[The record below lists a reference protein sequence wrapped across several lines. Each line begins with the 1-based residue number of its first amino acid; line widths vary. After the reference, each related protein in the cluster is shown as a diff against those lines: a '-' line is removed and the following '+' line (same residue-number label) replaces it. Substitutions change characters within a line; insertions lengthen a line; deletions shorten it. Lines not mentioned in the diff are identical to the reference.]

1 MEAKFEK
8 IRRQANSKLENQK
21 LYARTLI
28 AIEETIRE
36 QNGTL
41 SPVAYFGAIMTTLQ
55 ATASENEVT
64 GALLY
69 LLNDVFPDLP
79 QSVLRSKFND
89 IMPILEGVYE
99 LNKDQQ
105 PVVRSIIGCMQEL
118 LANQDA
124 SVWSMPLA
132 KKAYQ
137 MLLILSANASPKA
150 RKAAQDAVRSI
161 LSRSPPPCTVHPAAN
176 GTAEFI
182 LRVLQETT
190 KSDQHATQ
198 QILALLR
205 SIIPYWPPNQFS
217 TLCQTL
223 LQLPKFN
230 NIFLT
235 KAAFE
240 VFETLFDA
248 QETDIDEPKFAALL
262 RSICDMKPAAVD
274 DRLLPTWLMII
285 SKAYPAYAKVNSGQ
299 CGADIATV
307 FSVIFNDFQQESRSY
322 KSIANCLIALLDYC
336 VTDDMVAQ
344 ASQGIENG
352 VTQIVSVVES
362 GLGVHFQPAWVQV
375 MMVQQ
380 ALFKR
385 LHFASSPLMNGCVAL
400 LGELR
405 LSPAESYKEQLD
417 KTLGAAIATMG
428 PEHFLAILPLNLEGN
443 EGGIGRAFLL
453 PLLKT
458 YTTNTNLAYFVNV
471 LMPLGDRLAE
481 KGQQAK
487 DREMELQAKVYETL
501 VNQIWSLAPGFCD
514 LPKDLCITFNDS
526 VAERFSSLLY
536 SQPELRPT
544 VAQSLQYLVD
554 KNQALVRS
562 AASDEDLQKAYGVSK
577 TQAGENLK
585 HMSKFSVNYLAVF
598 FNVYSQ
604 IAAAYRG
611 FLAEVIKSYLSVAT
625 PQDVNSTFKK
635 VLGLLS
641 QALESGNTTPATND
655 PSMPPPMSHTM
666 LDLAVV
672 MIPYLDAESIEL
684 LYNGTVT
691 SLLGK
696 EDEPPLQ
703 KKGYKV
709 LKHLIDSP
717 KGRQVALNHI
727 DELQSKVL
735 EATASCTVSARK
747 DRIKGLFSIVQ
758 ILPSSDLHFIP
769 AILSETVVS
778 SKDSNEKTRN
788 VAFSLLVEMGEKMKQ
803 GGVVKNSKLEGL
815 DETVPDA
822 PASIG
827 EYFTMVTAGLAGT
840 TAHMIA
846 ATITA
851 LSRIFFEFKDEI
863 SADLALELLETINVF
878 VGANNREIV
887 RSALGYLKVC
897 IVVLDDSLLGP
908 QLVQVVDSLLKCS
921 HQTKNHFKPK
931 IRHIFER
938 LIRRFG
944 YERVAEAVPQEDKKL
959 ISNIQKRRMRA
970 KRKKAAA
977 TNGDES
983 SDEEDNAARQSAKKV
998 GAGFHDAYEEVLY
1011 GSESE
1016 LEGSDDE
1023 DNEMISNVKAALAAK
1038 QGGNKKKN
1046 QKQDADTF
1054 IREGADDTPL
1064 DFLDR
1069 SALAR
1074 ITSTKP
1080 QQKKKQSLAKSAQ
1093 YNDEGRM
1100 IFNESDDSDSG
1111 DDSDGGEEVDE
1122 TDYYMLAQK
1131 SADGFVRT
1139 EQNKIRFKKGGKD
1152 VDDDDAMDVDE
1163 ESAKRKKKKAV
1174 KKQYELIGKEYR
1186 SKRAGGDVKSKDK
1199 ADPYAYMP
1207 LGKVIK
1213 KKGRSKGP
1221 RVTFTGRVKR

>member
-8 IRRQANSKLENQK
+8 IRRQVNSKLENQK

-28 AIEETIRE
+28 AIEE
-36 QNGTL
+36 
-41 SPVAYFGAIMTTLQ
+41 MTTLQ
-55 ATASENEVT
+55 ATASESEVT

-69 LLNDVFPDLP
+69 LLNEVFPDMP

-89 IMPILEGVYE
+89 IMPVLEGVYE
-99 LNKDQQ
+99 LHKDEQ
-105 PVVRSIIGCMQEL
+105 PVVRSIIGCMQEV

-124 SVWSMPLA
+124 TVWTMPMA

-150 RKAAQDAVRSI
+150 RKGAQDAVRSI
-161 LSRSPPPCTVHPAAN
+161 LSRPPPPCTVHPAAN
-176 GTAEFI
+176 MTAEFI
-182 LRVLQETT
+182 LRVLHETT
-190 KSDQHATQ
+190 KSDQHAAQ
-198 QILALLR
+198 QILALLQ
-205 SIIPYWPPNQFS
+205 SIVPYWPPNQFS
-217 TLCQTL
+217 ALCQSL

-235 KAAFE
+235 KATFE
-240 VFETLFDA
+240 VFETMFDA

-285 SKAYPAYAKVNSGQ
+285 SKAYPAYAKMNPGQ
-299 CGADIATV
+299 CGADIPTV
-307 FSVIFNDFQQESRSY
+307 FTVIFNDFQQESRSY
-322 KSIANCLIALLDYC
+322 KNIANCLIALIDYC
-336 VTDDMVAQ
+336 VTDDMIAQ
-344 ASQGIENG
+344 ANPGIQ
-352 VTQIVSVVES
+352 QIVSAAES
-362 GLGVHFQPAWVQV
+362 GLGVHFQRAWTQV
-375 MMVQQ
+375 MAVQQ

-385 LHFASSPLMNGCVAL
+385 LHFAAAPLMNGCVAL

-428 PEHFLAILPLNLEGN
+428 PEQFLNILPLNLEN
-443 EGGIGRAFLL
+443 EGVGRAFLL

-458 YTTNTNLAYFVNV
+458 YITNTHLAYFVNV

-481 KGQQAK
+481 KAQQAT
-487 DREMELQAKVYETL
+487 DREMGLQAKVYETL

-514 LPKDLCITFNDS
+514 LPKDLTMAFS
-526 VAERFSSLLY
+526 ETVAERFSSLLY
-536 SQPELRPT
+536 SQPDLRPT
-544 VAQSLQYLVD
+544 IAQSLQFLVE
-554 KNQALVRS
+554 KNQALTRS
-562 AASDEDLQKAYGVSK
+562 AANDEDLIKAYGISK
-577 TQAGENLK
+577 TQAAENLAY
-585 HMSKFSVNYLAVF
+585 MSKFSVNYLAVF

-604 IAAAYRG
+604 IGAAYRG
-611 FLAEVIKSYLSVAT
+611 FLAEVIKSYLSVAST
-625 PQDVNSTFKK
+625 EDVNSTFKK

-641 QALESGNTTPATND
+641 QALESGTPAIHD

-672 MIPYLDAESIEL
+672 MVPFLDMESLEL

-691 SLLGK
+691 TLLVK

-703 KKGYKV
+703 KKGYKI

-717 KGRQVALNHI
+717 NGRQVALNHI
-727 DELQSKVL
+727 DALQAKVL

-747 DRIKGLFSIVQ
+747 DRIKALFAIVQ
-758 ILPSSDLHFIP
+758 ILPESDLHFIP
-769 AILSETVVS
+769 AILSETVIS

-803 GGVVKNSKLEGL
+803 GGIVKNSRLEGL
-815 DETVPDA
+815 DESVPDA
-822 PASIG
+822 MATIS

-846 ATITA
+846 ATITG
-851 LSRIFFEFKDEI
+851 LSRIFFEFKDDI
-863 SADLALELLETINVF
+863 SPELALELMQTINVF
-878 VGANNREIV
+878 VAANNREIV
-887 RSALGYLKVC
+887 RAALGYLKVC
-897 IVVLDDSLLGP
+897 IVVFDDELLSP
-908 QLVQVVDSLLKCS
+908 QLVDIIDNLLKCS

-944 YERVAEAVPQEDKKL
+944 YERVSEAVPQEDKKL
-959 ISNIQKRRMRA
+959 ISNIQKRRLRA
-970 KRKKAAA
+970 KRKKAA
-977 TNGDES
+977 TGGNDS
-983 SDEEDNAARQSAKKV
+983 SDEEGAARESAKKM
-998 GAGFHDAYEEVLY
+998 GSGFHDAYEEVLY

-1016 LEGSDDE
+1016 LEDSDDE
-1023 DNEMISNVKAALAAK
+1023 QQKSTGKQKKA
-1038 QGGNKKKN
+1038 
-1046 QKQDADTF
+1046 QKHTDTF
-1054 IREGADDTPL
+1054 IREGAQDAPL

-1080 QQKKKQSLAKSAQ
+1080 QQKKKQALKAE

-1100 IFNESDDSDSG
+1100 VFNESEDSG
-1111 DDSDGGEEVDE
+1111 SSDEEQE
-1122 TDYYMLAQK
+1122 EEEDYYMQAQK

-1139 EQNKIRFKKGGKD
+1139 EQNKIRFKKGGKG
-1152 VDDDDAMDVDE
+1152 DDDEDAMDVDDQV
-1163 ESAKRKKKKAV
+1163 KRKKKV
-1174 KKQYELIGKEYR
+1174 QKKYELIGKEYR
-1186 SKRAGGDVKSKDK
+1186 TKRASGDVKMKGK

-1213 KKGRSKGP
+1213 KKGRSKGAK
-1221 RVTFTGRVKR
+1221 VTFTGRVKR

>member
-8 IRRQANSKLENQK
+8 IRKQVNSKLENQK

-36 QNGTL
+36 QNGAL

-55 ATASENEVT
+55 ATGAEGEVA
-64 GALLY
+64 GALVY
-69 LLNDVFPDLP
+69 LLDVVFPDLP
-79 QSVLRSKFND
+79 QSVVRSKFND
-89 IMPILEGVYE
+89 VMPILEGVYE
-99 LNKDQQ
+99 MNKEQQ

-124 SVWSMPLA
+124 SVWGMPMA

-150 RKAAQDAVRSI
+150 RKAAQDAVRNI

-190 KSDQHATQ
+190 KNDQHATQ
-198 QILALLR
+198 QILALLQ
-205 SIIPYWPPNQFS
+205 SIVPYWPPNQFS
-217 TLCQTL
+217 VLCQSL

-235 KAAFE
+235 KATFE

-285 SKAYPAYAKVNSGQ
+285 SKAYPAYAKINAGQ

-307 FSVIFNDFQQESRSY
+307 FTVIFNDFQQESRSY
-322 KSIANCLIALLDYC
+322 KSIVNCLIALLDYC

-344 ASQGIENG
+344 ASQGVENG

-375 MMVQQ
+375 MSVQQ

-405 LSPAESYKEQLD
+405 LAPAESYKEQLD

-428 PEHFLAILPLNLEGN
+428 PENFLSILPLNLEG
-443 EGGIGRAFLL
+443 EGVGRAFLL

-458 YTTNTNLAYFVNV
+458 YITNTNLSYFVNV
-471 LMPLGDRLAE
+471 LIPLGDRLAE
-481 KGQQAK
+481 KGQLATG
-487 DREMELQAKVYETL
+487 REMALQAKVYETL

-514 LPKDLCITFNDS
+514 LPKDLCEAFNDS
-526 VAERFSSLLY
+526 IAERFSSLLY

-544 VAQSLQYLVD
+544 VAQSLQFLVE

-577 TQAGENLK
+577 TQANENLK

-604 IAAAYRG
+604 IASAFRG
-611 FLAEVIKSYLSVAT
+611 FLAEVVKSYLSIAT

-641 QALESGNTTPATND
+641 QALESGASAAPAND

-672 MIPYLDAESIEL
+672 MIPYLDAESVEL

-691 SLLGK
+691 SLLAK
-696 EDEPPLQ
+696 ENEPPLQ
-703 KKGYKV
+703 KKGYKI

-717 KGRQVALNHI
+717 NGRQVALNHI
-727 DELQSKVL
+727 DELQAKVL

-747 DRIKGLFSIVQ
+747 DRIKALLAIVQ

-769 AILSETVVS
+769 AILSETVIS

-815 DETVPDA
+815 DEAVPDA

-851 LSRIFFEFKDEI
+851 MSRIFFEFKDEI
-863 SADLALELLETINVF
+863 SPDLALELMQTINVF
-878 VGANNREIV
+878 VAANNREIV
-887 RSALGYLKVC
+887 RAALGYAKVC
-897 IVVLDDSLLGP
+897 IVVLDDSLVGP
-908 QLVQVVDSLLKCS
+908 ELVNIVDSLLKCS
-921 HQTKNHFKPK
+921 HQTRNHFKPK

-944 YERVAEAVPQEDKKL
+944 YDRVSEAVPQEDKKL

-970 KRKKAAA
+970 KRKKATAA
-977 TNGDES
+977 AGGEES
-983 SDEEDNAARQSAKKV
+983 SDEEDNAARASAKKV

-1016 LEGSDDE
+1016 LEGSDDDE
-1023 DNEMISNVKAALAAK
+1023 DNEMISNVKAALASKNGATN
-1038 QGGNKKKN
+1038 NKKSH
-1046 QKQDADTF
+1046 KQDADTF

-1080 QQKKKQSLAKSAQ
+1080 QQKKKQNLAKSAQ
-1093 YNDEGRM
+1093 YDDEGRM
-1100 IFNESDDSDSG
+1100 VFNEPGDAGNSDG
-1111 DDSDGGEEVDE
+1111 DDDEEEEDF
-1122 TDYYMLAQK
+1122 YMQAQK
-1131 SADGFVRT
+1131 SADGFVRN
-1139 EQNKIRFKKGGKD
+1139 EQNKIKFKKGGKD
-1152 VDDDDAMDVDE
+1152 ADDDDDAMDVDGE
-1163 ESAKRKKKKAV
+1163 NKRKKKRAAKQ
-1174 KKQYELIGKEYR
+1174 QYELIGKEYR
-1186 SKRAGGDVKSKDK
+1186 SKRAGGDVKSKNK